1 MENGPIEFVQ
11 FVRFL
16 DSLGD
21 GWPAIIVLGVLAG
34 FVARF
39 MTTNRR
45 EVGLLS
51 TALLGIAGALLG
63 VWAAKALGI
72 ALQGTGSRFLA
83 AFAGSLVLALLGTV
97 FRRKA
102 PPSSDAL

>member
-16 DSLGD
+16 DGLGD
-21 GWPAIIVLGVLAG
+21 GWPAIVVLGILAG
-34 FVARF
+34 IVAR
-39 MTTNRR
+39 MVTSNRR
-45 EVGLLS
+45 SVGLLS

-72 ALQGTGSRFLA
+72 ALEGTGSRFLA
-83 AFAGSLVLALLGTV
+83 ALAGSLTLALLGTL
-97 FRRKA
+97 FRRRA
-102 PPSSDAL
+102 PRSEA

>member
-21 GWPAIIVLGVLAG
+21 GWPAIIVLGILAG
-34 FVARF
+34 IVARLVV
-39 MTTNRR
+39 TERR
-45 EVGLLS
+45 HVGLLS

-63 VWAAKALGI
+63 VWAAKALDI
-72 ALQGTGSRFLA
+72 ALPGSGSRFLDA
-83 AFAGSLVLALLGTV
+83 LAGSLTLALIGTL
-97 FRRKA
+97 FRRKT
-102 PPSSDAL
+102 PDESESG